1 MKENVS
7 ERFQKLSHSEH
18 ILKRPETYIGSIITD
33 TKKLFIISDFSDMK
47 NIKIEYKEVTY
58 NPGFIKIYDEILT
71 NASDHALR
79 TGSVSYIKVNINNNI
94 ISIENEG
101 GIPIEMHK
109 EGVYVPELIF
119 GQLLTSE
126 NYDDDNQRFVGGRNG
141 LGAKLSNLY
150 AKEFKVEIGDMKKE
164 YHQIFSD
171 NMSVVSKPKIKKSKK
186 NFTRI
191 TILPDYERFS
201 MTEID
206 NDTMSVLVKRVLD
219 IAVYNPT
226 VNVYFN
232 DKLIPI
238 KNFRDYVKL
247 FVSENT
253 FFIEKL
259 NDFWEI
265 GVSLSP
271 IDLFVQNSIING
283 IYTVIGGTHVNYI
296 SNIIINE
303 VKEILSK
310 SNKGI
315 NIRPNDIKNKLLLF
329 VNCKIPNPTFETQTK
344 ENLTSKIVNT
354 KDIVISENFLKK
366 LAKSDILAD
375 LVQLSLMKDQIEL
388 EKEMNKTVTKT
399 VKIPKLVDANKAGT
413 NESSKCQ
420 LFITEGDSALGFI
433 KSGYNIINH
442 DYNGCF
448 PLRGKPLNVRG
459 LSLSKIKENEE
470 LKNIVQILG
479 LQFGKKYEDTSELRY
494 GRLVVVADA
503 DCLSADSEIITEK
516 GIKKI
521 ENINYF
527 DKVLTH
533 TGEYKSV
540 LNIIQSKKDKY
551 VKLTVNGK
559 EYKFG
564 EYHKIPVY
572 RNEKIEVVFAKDIT
586 KNDFILLKR

>member
-1 MKENVS
+1 MG
-7 ERFQKLSHSEH
+7 
-18 ILKRPETYIGSIITD
+18 P
-33 TKKLFIISDFSDMK
+33 
-47 NIKIEYKEVTY
+47 
-58 NPGFIKIYDEILT
+58 
-71 NASDHALR
+71 
-79 TGSVSYIKVNINNNI
+79 
-94 ISIENEG
+94 
-101 GIPIEMHK
+101 GIPVEIHSK
-109 EGVYVPELIF
+109 EGIFIPELIF
-119 GQLLTSE
+119 GHLLAGENFSE
-126 NYDDDNQRFVGGRNG
+126 NEERMVGGRNG
-141 LGAKLSNLY
+141 LGSKLVNLY
-150 AKEFKVEIGDMKKE
+150 STEFKVLTVDGKKE
-164 YHQIFSD
+164 YYQEFSD
-171 NMSVVSKPKIKKSKK
+171 NMTKMTKPKIKKSKK
-186 NFTRI
+186 SFTKI
-191 TILPDYERFS
+191 TYKPDYEKFNMS
-201 MTEID
+201 EID
-206 NDTMSVLVKRVLD
+206 EQTLSILIKRIID
-219 IAVYNPT
+219 IAAYNPT

-247 FVSENT
+247 FIPTGNT
-253 FFIEKL
+253 FFIEKI
-259 NDFWEI
+259 NEFYEI

-271 IDLFVQNSIING
+271 IDLFVQNSIVNG
-283 IYTVIGGTHVNYI
+283 IYTVVGGTHVNLI

-303 VKEILSK
+303 VKEILTK

-315 NIRPNDIKNKLLLF
+315 TIRPNDIKNKLLLF
-329 VNCKIPNPTFETQTK
+329 VNCKIPNPTFDTQSK
-344 ENLTSKIVNT
+344 ENLTSRLVNV

-413 NESSKCQ
+413 NESLKCQ

-433 KSGYNIINH
+433 RSSFGII
-442 DYNGCF
+442 DRSYSGCF

-459 LSLSKIKENEE
+459 LPLNKIKENEE

-572 RNEKIEVVFAKDIT
+572 RNEKIEVVFAKNIT
-586 KNDFILLKR
+586 KDDFILLKK